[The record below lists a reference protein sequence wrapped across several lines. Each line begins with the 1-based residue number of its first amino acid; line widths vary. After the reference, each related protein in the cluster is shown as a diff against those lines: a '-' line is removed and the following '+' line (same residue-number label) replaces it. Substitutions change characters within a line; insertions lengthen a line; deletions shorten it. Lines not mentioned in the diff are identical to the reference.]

1 MKILF
6 VHEVNWK
13 KKPIFE
19 IHDYPE
25 LLSLRGHE
33 VSFIDFPEHEKLIF
47 KRKFGTLATTES
59 ANQSRAHSGS
69 SVKLITPGRICG
81 APFDRLLH
89 SLTFVPLLAK
99 TLWGKKYE
107 VIVLYGVPTNG
118 WQTVLIAKL
127 FRVPVLYRAIDISHE
142 LRKTKFKTLI
152 KLAERIVY
160 RLSNQISTNNAT
172 LADYC
177 ASFGAKREQISVDY
191 PGLDLVR
198 FSPTAKD
205 RNIQAT
211 LEIDDNDKTILFMG
225 TLFRF
230 SGLIR
235 FLDLSNEILQLRP
248 DIKVLIVGDGEAR
261 TDIENSIS
269 SYGLSGQVKLT
280 GFVSYD
286 DLPKFLNL
294 ADVAINT
301 FEVGLVTNGAMPW
314 KVVQYLAC
322 GLPTVSTPLSGLVS
336 YTNLK
341 VESGVI
347 YRNLD
352 SSFPQAVV
360 ELLDD
365 QTLRKKLS
373 RHARELVVARNSWSE
388 CLPRFEQLLNGLTTK
403 Q

>member
-19 IHDYPE
+19 MHDYPE

-33 VSFIDFPEHEKLIF
+33 VSFIDFPEHEKLTF

-59 ANQSRAHSGS
+59 PNQSRAHSGS
-69 SVKLITPGRICG
+69 NVRLITPGRICG

-89 SLTFVPLLAK
+89 SLTFVPLLAR
-99 TLWGKKYE
+99 TLWGKKFD

-118 WQTVLIAKL
+118 WQTVLVAKL
-127 FRVPVLYRAIDISHE
+127 FRVPVLFRAIDISHE

-152 KLAERIVY
+152 KLAERLVY
-160 RLSNQISTNNAT
+160 QFSNQISTNNAT

-177 ASFGAKREQISVDY
+177 ASCGVKREQISVDY

-198 FSPTAKD
+198 FSPTIKD
-205 RNIQAT
+205 RNLQTT
-211 LEIDDNDKTILFMG
+211 LEIQDSDKTILFMG

-230 SGLIR
+230 SGLTR

-261 TDIENSIS
+261 TDIENTIS
-269 SYGLSGQVKLT
+269 GYGLGRQVKLT
-280 GFVSYD
+280 GLVSYD
-286 DLPKFLNL
+286 NLPKFLNL
-294 ADVAINT
+294 ADVAVNT

-365 QTLRKKLS
+365 QTLREKLS
-373 RHARELVVARNSWSE
+373 GHARELVVARNSWSD
-388 CLPRFEQLLNGLTTK
+388 CLPRFEQLLNGLTAK
-403 Q
+403 

>member
-1 MKILF
+1 M
-6 VHEVNWK
+6 
-13 KKPIFE
+13 
-19 IHDYPE
+19 
-25 LLSLRGHE
+25 
-33 VSFIDFPEHEKLIF
+33 
-47 KRKFGTLATTES
+47 
-59 ANQSRAHSGS
+59 
-69 SVKLITPGRICG
+69 KLITPGRICG

-198 FSPTAKD
+198 FSPTARD

-211 LEIDDNDKTILFMG
+211 LEIDDNDNT
-225 TLFRF
+225 
-230 SGLIR
+230 
-235 FLDLSNEILQLRP
+235 
-248 DIKVLIVGDGEAR
+248 
-261 TDIENSIS
+261 IS

>member
-1 MKILF
+1 M
-6 VHEVNWK
+6 V
-13 KKPIFE
+13 
-19 IHDYPE
+19 
-25 LLSLRGHE
+25 
-33 VSFIDFPEHEKLIF
+33 
-47 KRKFGTLATTES
+47 
-59 ANQSRAHSGS
+59 
-69 SVKLITPGRICG
+69 
-81 APFDRLLH
+81 
-89 SLTFVPLLAK
+89 
-99 TLWGKKYE
+99 
-107 VIVLYGVPTNG
+107 
-118 WQTVLIAKL
+118 AKL
-127 FRVPVLYRAIDISHE
+127 FRVPVLFRAIDISHE

-152 KLAERIVY
+152 KLAERLVY
-160 RLSNQISTNNAT
+160 QFSNQISTNNAT

-177 ASFGAKREQISVDY
+177 ASCGVKREQISVDY

-198 FSPTAKD
+198 FSPTIKD
-205 RNIQAT
+205 RNLQTT
-211 LEIDDNDKTILFMG
+211 LEIQDSDKTILFMG

-230 SGLIR
+230 SGLTR

-261 TDIENSIS
+261 TDIENTIS
-269 SYGLSGQVKLT
+269 GYGLGRQVKLT
-280 GFVSYD
+280 GLVSYD
-286 DLPKFLNL
+286 NLPKFLNL
-294 ADVAINT
+294 ADVAVNT

-365 QTLRKKLS
+365 QTLREKLS
-373 RHARELVVARNSWSE
+373 GHARELVVARNSWSD
-388 CLPRFEQLLNGLTTK
+388 CLPRFEQLLNGLTAK
-403 Q
+403 